1 MPLWQGY
8 ESGLGVGRVRSPP
21 SFFEL
26 NPHLKVVPENDYEVV
41 QVYVSAPHQG
51 DTARDVYIEQQFNE
65 CVDLP
70 PWQFKNG
77 FIKVGPFEIWKGL
90 RMEKR
95 LHYLQRLHKHGA
107 LVLLQLRCRHTLVQL
122 LLRHLSQPYEE
133 RGRVVA
139 EGVRARRAAG
149 HNACQKST
157 GTGAKKP

>member
-51 DTARDVYIEQQFNE
+51 DTARAVYIEQQFNE

-77 FIKVGPFEIWKGL
+77 FIKVGPFEILKGL

-95 LHYLQRLHKHGA
+95 LHYLPPE
-107 LVLLQLRCRHTLVQL
+107 LLCGGVPLNLIWTLTVFQITEAGEEAIL
-122 LLRHLSQPYEE
+122 APPAKCLPPTHPPYYVASSL
-133 RGRVVA
+133 GRR
-139 EGVRARRAAG
+139 E
-149 HNACQKST
+149 C
-157 GTGAKKP
+157 